1 MSTDLRVENAE
12 PAGIR
17 QGDTL
22 KVYVLNMR
30 GKPLM
35 PCSPCKARKLLKMK
49 KAKVVCRAPFQI
61 QLTYA
66 TGETMQPVTLGI
78 DSGSKTIGLSAAT
91 EKAEL
96 YASEVGHRRPSRYTQ
111 GISERTP
118 ESEDALPRSPKKL
131 F

>member
-1 MSTDLRVENAE
+1 MSTDLRIENAD

-17 QGDTL
+17 QGETL

-35 PCSPCKARKLLKMK
+35 PCSPCKARKLLKAN
-49 KAKVVCRAPFQI
+49 KAKVVRRTPFQI

-78 DSGSKTIGLSAAT
+78 DSGSKTIGLSATT
-91 EKAEL
+91 EKSEL
-96 YASEVGHRRPSRYTQ
+96 YASEAGHRRTSRYAQ
-111 GISERTP
+111 GISVRTP
-118 ESEDALPRSPKKL
+118 ESEDALPRSPK
-131 F
+131 